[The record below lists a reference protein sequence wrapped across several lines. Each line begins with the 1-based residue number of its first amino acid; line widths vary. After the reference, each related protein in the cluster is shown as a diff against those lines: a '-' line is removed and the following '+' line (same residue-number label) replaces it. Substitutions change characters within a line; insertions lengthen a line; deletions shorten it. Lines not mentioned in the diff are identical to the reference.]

1 MELSERIK
9 KLGNYFK
16 NMNVVSESGL
26 IYVLIEFPSGWGCSE
41 LTEYNFNVKVA
52 REDVGLYYFFA
63 EIGIGFDAIFDA
75 IEYNISFN
83 EEAQAK
89 VNLLRSM
96 IDKLKGIF
104 EEEDIETLKTL
115 EFKYKKKKSR
125 GNKDVKSVKTN
136 NNISV
141 VENNEDIRE
150 EEVLETVEEN
160 KKDIKEEVLETVG
173 ETDIEITEENIDNDV

>member
-136 NNISV
+136 DNISV
-141 VENNEDIRE
+141 V
-150 EEVLETVEEN
+150 EN
-160 KKDIKEEVLETVG
+160 KKDIKEEVLETVV

>member
-9 KLGNYFK
+9 KLGSYFK
-16 NMNVVSESGL
+16 NMNVVSENGL

-41 LTEYNFNVKVA
+41 LTEYNFNVNVA
-52 REDVGLYYFFA
+52 REGVGLYYFFA
-63 EIGIGFDAIFDA
+63 EIGVGFDAIFDA
-75 IEYNISFN
+75 IDYNISFN

-115 EFKYKKKKSR
+115 EFKYKKKKSKT
-125 GNKDVKSVKTN
+125 NKDVKSVKTN
-136 NNISV
+136 DNISV
-141 VENNEDIRE
+141 VENNEDIKE
-150 EEVLETVEEN
+150 
-160 KKDIKEEVLETVG
+160 EEVLETVG
-173 ETDIEITEENIDNDV
+173 ETDIEITEGNSDNDV